1 MQAIACLP
9 EERAA
14 ALSRVTEQERIEELR
29 LRCGEAPS
37 VRIGGAERP
46 LSLAPVTADELRE
59 TVSRA
64 ARYSVHS
71 YAESMRQ
78 GFLPLEGGHRL
89 GLCGTAVA
97 ENGSVTGVRR
107 ISSLNLRVARQID
120 ALDDILAPYIGEGAP
135 FSLLVLAPPGCGKTT
150 LVREWVRLVSDAG
163 HTTAVADERGE
174 IAGLAEGVPQFRI
187 GRCTDILEGCTKKQA
202 ALMLLK
208 TMSPALV
215 AMDEIT
221 SPEDIEAVA
230 LCAHCGTAVLAAAH
244 AAVQRPAAQTALP
257 AAAVARRVRV
267 GADDRAE
274 GRETKLSNGENG
286 GNDMLK
292 LIGSVMIFGSC
303 AALGL
308 NARRELRRRVAAA
321 DAMLLAL
328 RLMENEI
335 TARRT
340 PMPEIIDLLAK
351 NENAVVRQIF
361 SGVRRR
367 MRERS
372 GLSLSYLW
380 CAGMR
385 AAQADA
391 GLGREECGVLCDA
404 ANFLGRYDASEQK
417 AAIDTALHRLQ
428 MLRELAFAELRDR
441 GSLYRT
447 CGIAAG
453 LLVILVLV

>member
-14 ALSRVTEQERIEELR
+14 ALSRVAEQERIEELR

-120 ALDDILAPYIGEGAP
+120 ALDDIIAPYIGEGAP

-244 AAVQRPAAQTALP
+244 AGGPSELGRRPRC
-257 AAAVARRVRV
+257 RRLRA
-267 GADDRAE
+267 GADERAE
-274 GRETKLSNGENG
+274 GRETTLANGENG

-328 RLMENEI
+328 RLVENEI

>member
-1 MQAIACLP
+1 
-9 EERAA
+9 
-14 ALSRVTEQERIEELR
+14 
-29 LRCGEAPS
+29 
-37 VRIGGAERP
+37 
-46 LSLAPVTADELRE
+46 
-59 TVSRA
+59 
-64 ARYSVHS
+64 
-71 YAESMRQ
+71 
-78 GFLPLEGGHRL
+78 
-89 GLCGTAVA
+89 
-97 ENGSVTGVRR
+97 
-107 ISSLNLRVARQID
+107 
-120 ALDDILAPYIGEGAP
+120 
-135 FSLLVLAPPGCGKTT
+135 
-150 LVREWVRLVSDAG
+150 
-163 HTTAVADERGE
+163 
-174 IAGLAEGVPQFRI
+174 
-187 GRCTDILEGCTKKQA
+187 
-202 ALMLLK
+202 
-208 TMSPALV
+208 
-215 AMDEIT
+215 
-221 SPEDIEAVA
+221 
-230 LCAHCGTAVLAAAH
+230 
-244 AAVQRPAAQTALP
+244 
-257 AAAVARRVRV
+257 
-267 GADDRAE
+267 
-274 GRETKLSNGENG
+274 
-286 GNDMLK
+286 MLK

-453 LLVILVLV
+453 LARYSGACLKRRGKTMDVDLIFRIAAVGILVAVLGQLLTRSGRDEQALMTTLAGLIVVLMLIVEQISRLFSMMKSVFGF

>member
-14 ALSRVTEQERIEELR
+14 ALSRVAEQERIEELR

-120 ALDDILAPYIGEGAP
+120 ALDDIIAPYIGEGAP

-244 AAVQRPAAQTALP
+244 AAERPAAQTALP
-257 AAAVARRVRV
+257 AAAVARRVRA

-328 RLMENEI
+328 RLVENEI